1 MTMRRTTAAVSLVLL
16 WLLTVAVA
24 EASLAALLLLFAAVL
39 KLNLTVQVG
48 GAMVALFVPGLS
60 YPNVTLFNAA
70 FVGSCLFT
78 AGCGAAAAGRTYRRW
93 RLEP

>member
-24 EASLAALLLLFAAVL
+24 EASLGALLLLFADVL
-39 KLNLTVQVG
+39 RLNLTVQVAG
-48 GAMVALFVPGLS
+48 VMVTLFVPGQS

-78 AGCGAAAAGRTYRRW
+78 AGCGAVAAARAYRRW
-93 RLEP
+93 SLAS